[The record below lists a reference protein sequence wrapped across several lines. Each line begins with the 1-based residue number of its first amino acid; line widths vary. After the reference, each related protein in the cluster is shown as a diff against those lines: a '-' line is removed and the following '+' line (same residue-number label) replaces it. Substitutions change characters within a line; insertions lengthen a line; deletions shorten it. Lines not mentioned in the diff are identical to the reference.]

1 MNDRLNISLDVLPA
15 NLEVLNLG
23 SNHVTDFQATCS
35 VREDDFFSKDT
46 VDQFGM
52 KQKGPPLE
60 TQNQIGIL
68 GKIRSLKHLD
78 LSNNRLKKESSKFTV
93 YIVFI
98 YTLSKISYIIYK
110 IKLSYS

>member
-1 MNDRLNISLDVLPA
+1 MVFHGKTMRIYYHLHNFFVNFSLTSHSDVLPA

-46 VDQFGM
+46 ENEFGM
-52 KQKGPPLE
+52 KQKGPPVE

-78 LSNNRLKKESSKFTV
+78 LSNNRLKKESSKF
-93 YIVFI
+93 YR
-98 YTLSKISYIIYK
+98 
-110 IKLSYS
+110 